1 MKNSSSSQEVED
13 ANNEPK
19 RMRDES
25 SVLTLKM
32 DQFEAT
38 NYAPNISKE
47 DIAAAKL
54 RLEMAPKTLDFDSA
68 RELYLDTRIL
78 QRRML
83 QDPVKCKIGEHIS
96 MFPWLENVG
105 FIFMF

>member
-1 MKNSSSSQEVED
+1 
-13 ANNEPK
+13 
-19 RMRDES
+19 MRDES
-25 SVLTLKM
+25 SLSALKM

-38 NYAPNISKE
+38 NYSPNISKE

-54 RLEMAPKTLDFDSA
+54 RLEMAPKILDFNRA
-68 RELYLDTRIL
+68 QELYLETRIL

-83 QDPVKCKIGEHIS
+83 QDPVKCKIEEHIA

-105 FIFMF
+105 FFIMF